1 LIGSPIIPETLNKEP
16 AASSGVFLIMFGQFT
31 TPQAAGNITRR
42 DLRKLM
48 MLRMKH
54 IALAVIA
61 AFTVNAGAA
70 AGPRG
75 RAARKPRM

>member
-1 LIGSPIIPETLNKEP
+1 
-16 AASSGVFLIMFGQFT
+16 
-31 TPQAAGNITRR
+31 
-42 DLRKLM
+42 M